1 MEGTAALFF
10 CFSLLCLC
18 SHARVPPGS
27 SSSSNAT
34 AGDELALLSFKSML
48 SSGPSSL
55 LASWSMSSHYCSWP
69 GVVCGRQHPDRVV
82 ALRLGSFNLSGRISP
97 FLGNLSFLQK
107 LDLRNNQL
115 VGQIPP
121 ELCRLGRLQGLNL
134 STNFLQ
140 ASIPGA
146 MGGCTSLKVLD
157 LSSNEL
163 EGEIPAEIGAL
174 KDMIDLRLHQNDLSG
189 EIPQYLTDLRSLR
202 YLSLYENRLS
212 GAMPP
217 TVGNLTSLQH
227 LDLEGNML
235 SGAIPSSLGLLPS
248 LSWVNLEDNNLSGSI
263 PDSFWNV
270 SSLRSFSV
278 GNNTLS
284 GVIPPGAFNALRHLE
299 IIIMST
305 NQFHGYIPA
314 SISNASKIQKL
325 SLSSNFFSGTVPLE
339 VGNLGNLHTLQLS
352 ANLIEAKEPK
362 DWEFLTA
369 LANSSQLEFLL
380 LGSCKL
386 GGALPESLS
395 NLSTSLRYI
404 SLSYNAISGSIPR
417 DIGNLI
423 NLQFLDLR
431 FNSFTGSLPSSFSKL
446 KNLHTFSVALNK
458 MSGLIPLTI
467 GNLTELNIFELVENS
482 FSGRIPSTLGN
493 LTKLVGLSLSNN
505 NFTGPIPTEIF
516 NIHTLST
523 ILDVSNNNLEGSIQ
537 QEIGNLINL
546 VEFRAAS
553 NKLSGQIPSSLGE
566 CQLLQNLYLQNNMF
580 SGGIPSLL
588 GQLKGLQIV
597 DLSSNNMSGQI
608 PMFFG
613 TFSTLQYLN
622 ISFNSFFGE
631 LPTVGIFA
639 NASAISIQGNSEL
652 CGGIPDLHLPS
663 CSSDRPK
670 KKHKSLVIPIVISL
684 VAASFIL
691 ALLYMLLTWHK
702 RRKTTTPPT
711 TIMQGHP
718 LISYSQLVKATNC
731 FSATNLLGSG
741 SFGSVYKG
749 ELDDQAGES
758 TNLVAVKVLKLQ
770 TPGAVKSFIAE
781 CEALRNLRHRNLVK
795 IVTACLSID
804 NNGNDFKAIVYD
816 FMPCGS
822 LEGWLHPDT
831 NGQTERKFLNLLQRV
846 SILLDVAFALDYLHC
861 HGPAPVIHC
870 DLKSSNVLLD
880 ADMVAHVGDFGLAK
894 ILFEKSSVLQQ
905 SMSSMGVRGTIGY
918 AAPEYG
924 AGNMVSTHGD
934 IYSYGILV
942 LEMVTGKRPTDSR
955 FTQELSL
962 REHVELGLHGR
973 LLDVVDIQLS
983 LGLENEHQ
991 TVNDFSRKTQIN
1003 CLISLL
1009 RLGVSCSQETPSS
1022 RMSTGDII
1030 KELHDI
1036 KESLMLEIQN
1046 IMKQR

>member
-417 DIGNLI
+417 DI
-423 NLQFLDLR
+423 
-431 FNSFTGSLPSSFSKL
+431 
-446 KNLHTFSVALNK
+446 
-458 MSGLIPLTI
+458 
-467 GNLTELNIFELVENS
+467 ENS